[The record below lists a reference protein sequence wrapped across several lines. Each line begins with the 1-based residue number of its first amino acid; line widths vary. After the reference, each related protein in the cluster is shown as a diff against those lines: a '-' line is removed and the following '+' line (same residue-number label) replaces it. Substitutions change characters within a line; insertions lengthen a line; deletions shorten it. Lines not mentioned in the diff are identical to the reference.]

1 MEKILFIAN
10 IENHILNI
18 HMPFINYFQEK
29 GYEVHVATKLGD
41 RRVELEQNGVICHQ
55 INFSRSPYSLSIIIA
70 LKQLLKIMRSEK
82 FALVHVHTPVSAF
95 LGRLAAR
102 LTNTRPVLYTAH
114 GFHFYQGAPLRN
126 WLIYYSMEK
135 LVARWTDG
143 IVTMNEED
151 YRLAKSFTL
160 RRVNS
165 VYYAH
170 GVGLA
175 LDEYRISDNG
185 NMRKRLR
192 EHMGYKDEDI
202 LILTIAELNKNKNQ
216 IQLIKA
222 LHEILKHKNNVYLLL
237 VGTGKLESKL
247 KKLIDKFQISK
258 NIEFLGYRKDIP
270 ELLYISDIFALTSKR
285 EGLPRSIMEALAA
298 ERPVIA
304 TDIRGNRD
312 LVKDNVNGYLVPVND
327 VAETSSAILRIANHR
342 ELVLEMG
349 KKGREMI
356 APYAIEDVL
365 KEMVSIYNYLLPS
378 NEKGIIFNNGL
389 TG

>member
-1 MEKILFIAN
+1 MEKILFIAT

-18 HMPFINYFQEK
+18 HMPFINYFQER

-41 RRVELEQNGVICHQ
+41 RRVELEQYGVICHH
-55 INFSRSPYSLSIIIA
+55 INFSRSPYSLSTIIA
-70 LKQLLKIMRSEK
+70 LEQLLKIMRAEN
-82 FALVHVHTPVSAF
+82 FALVHVHTPVGAF

-102 LTNTRPVLYTAH
+102 LTKTSPVLYTAH
-114 GFHFYQGAPLRN
+114 GFHFYQGAHFIN
-126 WLIYYSMEK
+126 WLIYYSMER

-151 YRLAKSFTL
+151 FQLAKNFSL

-170 GVGLA
+170 GVGLPI
-175 LDEYRISDNG
+175 DEYRISDNG

-192 EHMGYKDEDI
+192 EQMGYKDEDT

-247 KKLIDKFQISK
+247 KNLVDKFQISK
-258 NIEFLGYRKDIP
+258 NVVFLGYRKDIP
-270 ELLYISDIFALTSKR
+270 ELLYISDVFALTSLR
-285 EGLPRSIMEALAA
+285 EGLPRSIMEAMAVGK
-298 ERPVIA
+298 PVIA
-304 TDIRGNRD
+304 TSIRGNKD
-312 LVKDNVNGYLVPVND
+312 LVRDNVNGYLVPIND
-327 VAETSSAILRIANHR
+327 VSETSSAILRLVNHR
-342 ELVLEMG
+342 ELAFEMG

-356 APYAIEDVL
+356 APYAIENVL
-365 KEMVSIYNYLLPS
+365 KEMASIYNKISPF
-378 NEKGIIFNNGL
+378 NENANNF
-389 TG
+389 